1 MGSGMA
7 KTAMHDMARTWM
19 LLEDFLVLE
28 GELTS
33 EERMSTESGLGELS
47 LESSWM

>member
-1 MGSGMA
+1 
-7 KTAMHDMARTWM
+7 M

-47 LESSWM
+47 LESSWMRRKKVIEYTEA